1 MPGEEIVLLR
11 AILARLEAIG
21 EGLDRLREAVEE
33 QTVIISEPPP
43 EDEPRKPWE

>member
-1 MPGEEIVLLR
+1 MPGEEIEVLR

-33 QTVIISEPPP
+33 QTVIISEPP

>member
-1 MPGEEIVLLR
+1 MASEEIALLR

-43 EDEPRKPWE
+43 EEDREVWE